1 MDLYIVGEDD
11 VTKAIIQKLLLFS
24 SKNVTIISDFP
35 ARGGKIKS
43 MVDKFNNLSEFNP
56 VILLTDLDTYDCA
69 PTLLNNWFKKIPRKP
84 NFLVRIA
91 IDEAEAWLMAD
102 REGFANYFKVP
113 IDKIPNSKPI
123 SKFRPAIIEM
133 DFPYKSS
140 LFMMREIIPFTSFS
154 TYKDKLLAKDGLSKG
169 PEYNTSIIPF
179 INSWNIQNARKNS
192 SSLDR
197 TVNRLEMFLK

>member
-11 VTKAIIQKLLLFS
+11 VTKTIIQKLLFYS
-24 SKNVTIISDFP
+24 SKNVKIISDLP

-43 MVDKFNNLSEFNP
+43 LVEKFNNLSEFNP

-69 PTLLNNWFKKIPRKP
+69 PTLLNNWFIKNPRKP
-84 NFLVRIA
+84 NFIVRIA

-102 REGFANYFKVP
+102 REGFADYFRVP
-113 IDKIPNSKPI
+113 IDKIPTSKAV
-123 SKFRPAIIEM
+123 SKFRPSPIEM
-133 DFPYKSS
+133 NFPYKSS
-140 LFMMREIIPFTSFS
+140 LYMMKEIIPFTSNS
-154 TYKDKLLAKDGLSKG
+154 TFKTKLIAKDGISKG

-179 INSWNIQNARKNS
+179 IDAWNIQNASKNS

-197 TVNRLEMFLK
+197 TVIRLKTFFK